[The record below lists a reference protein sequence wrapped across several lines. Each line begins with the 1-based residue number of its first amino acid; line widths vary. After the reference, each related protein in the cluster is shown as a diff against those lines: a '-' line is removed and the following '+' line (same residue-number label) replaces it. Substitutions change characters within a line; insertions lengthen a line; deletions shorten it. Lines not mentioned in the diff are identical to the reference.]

1 MEERSKPA
9 AEAPVSK
16 ALAEAPAQPAAQ
28 AAQDT
33 PTEQKNISTA
43 QPEAKSGSAEK
54 QTETKSVSQEDKNI
68 LEHIKAL
75 TLKLND
81 NSILSKLTK
90 AVQFNQ
96 VEQQSTKK
104 NAAPESKQEEK

>member
-1 MEERSKPA
+1 MEEKSKPV

-16 ALAEAPAQPAAQ
+16 ALAEAPAPPVTQV
-28 AAQDT
+28 AQDT
-33 PTEQKNISTA
+33 STDQKNVSTA
-43 QPEAKSGSAEK
+43 QPEPKSGSTEK
-54 QTETKSVSQEDKNI
+54 QTDTKSVSQEDKNI

-90 AVQFNQ
+90 AVQFN
-96 VEQQSTKK
+96 
-104 NAAPESKQEEK
+104 